1 MSITQLRLAKVKDPE
16 KLIKGLKEHSKEF
29 NRKNFAIFRSLLTPN
44 IFILMTEITY
54 GEYFP

>member
-29 NRKNFAIFRSLLTPN
+29 NRK
-44 IFILMTEITY
+44 ILQFLEV
-54 GEYFP
+54 F